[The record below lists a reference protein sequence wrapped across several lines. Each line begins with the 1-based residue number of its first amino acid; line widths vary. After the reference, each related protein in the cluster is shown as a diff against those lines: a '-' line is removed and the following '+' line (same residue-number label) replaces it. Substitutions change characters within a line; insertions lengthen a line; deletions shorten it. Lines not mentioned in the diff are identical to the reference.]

1 MLGGACVWD
10 GSWSLQ
16 QPFLC
21 VHSRG
26 APVQLLS
33 LQLLQVG
40 TSTAVL
46 MAQGE
51 GRVLWGWEWEEK
63 DGIKDS

>member
-1 MLGGACVWD
+1 MLGGVCVWE

-16 QPFLC
+16 QPSLC

-26 APVQLLS
+26 ASVQLLS

-40 TSTAVL
+40 TSTALLV
-46 MAQGE
+46 AQGE
-51 GRVLWGWEWEEK
+51 GRVLWGQEWEEK
-63 DGIKDS
+63 DRIKDS